1 MASKK
6 KDSTNFEATLT
17 ELEGIV
23 QALETGDLSLEDSL
37 TTFERGIGLT
47 RQCQTALQDA
57 EQRVSILMEQ
67 DGVAVE
73 VPFETPE
80 AE

>member
-6 KDSTNFEATLT
+6 KDTPNFEATLS

-47 RQCQTALQDA
+47 RKCHLKTQKQSNHSLQ
-57 EQRVSILMEQ
+57 
-67 DGVAVE
+67 
-73 VPFETPE
+73 
-80 AE
+80 